1 MTDKEVKEK
10 EVLFTGSGY
19 RICKMND
26 LNVVLEKE
34 TAPGKYSFIGY
45 YSSILKALNALVT
58 RDVLL
63 NREVTRGIE
72 TYIMQVQEMQNTVLA
87 DIKLHFETQSDDLFN

>member
-26 LNVVLEKE
+26 LNVFLEKE
-34 TAPGKYSFIGY
+34 TAPGKYGFIGY
-45 YSSILKALNALVT
+45 YSSFLKALNALVT

-72 TYIMQVQEMQNTVLA
+72 TYITQVQEMQNTVLA